1 MGANSFERLVGKKI
15 LLCEDHP
22 INAQI
27 VKGILEKQG
36 MAVDPAEN
44 GREGVEMFARS
55 SVGEYAA
62 VLMDIN
68 MPVLDGLGA
77 AREIRALGRADARS
91 VPIIAMTADDG
102 EQFVNDA
109 LGAGMDGFAAK
120 PIVPKQLFELLLN
133 LMNER

>member
-1 MGANSFERLVGKKI
+1 MDGFNRLAGIKI

-36 MAVDPAEN
+36 MAVDLAEN

-91 VPIIAMTADDG
+91 VPIINMTADDG

-109 LGAGMDGFAAK
+109 LGAGMNGFAAK

>member
-1 MGANSFERLVGKKI
+1 MDGFNRIAGIKI

-77 AREIRALGRADARS
+77 AREIRALGRADAHS

-109 LGAGMDGFAAK
+109 LGAGMDGIAAK